1 MANWMRKLHVQ
12 DLAACT
18 QSVMGRHVLWI
29 GPAGSLLPQQVG
41 RGVYAPLRLLPLGDV
56 LPSAGDLSDACVVV
70 LEPAKDGH
78 GLEPSWL
85 ARLQSEGV
93 FPLSLILQTDKPRY
107 SNIDWLDAGADR
119 CLPLRTDTEV
129 MQAMIRA
136 LVHRC
141 QGEPATYT
149 EHGLLRFEH
158 DTKTLVH
165 PGGRVSLTSR
175 ETRVADVLFRQGT
188 RYVRPEKI
196 VQALCPD
203 ECLQRCTSQVSLYI
217 HRINRKIQPYGL
229 RIEYKR
235 AYGYRLSLKVSE
247 TLRAQTNDGAAWASR
262 HVLHSWWS
270 PHANPHGP
278 I

>member
-1 MANWMRKLHVQ
+1 MANRMRKLHAQ
-12 DLAACT
+12 DFAACT
-18 QSVMGRHVLWI
+18 QSGMGRHVLWI
-29 GPAGSLLPQQVG
+29 GPAGSPLSRQVG
-41 RGVYAPLRLLPLGDV
+41 QGVNAPLRTLPLGGI
-56 LPSAGDLSDACVVV
+56 LPSAGDLSDAGVVV
-70 LEPAKDGH
+70 LEPTKDGH

-85 ARLQSEGV
+85 ARLQRDGV
-93 FPLSLILQTDKPRY
+93 FPLSLILQTGKPRY

-119 CLPLRTDTEV
+119 CLPLRTEPEV

-136 LVHRC
+136 LLHRC

-196 VQALCPD
+196 VRALCPD
-203 ECLQRCTSQVSLYI
+203 ECLQGCTSQVSLYI

-247 TLRAQTNDGAAWASR
+247 TSRAQTNDGFACAPR
-262 HVLHSWWS
+262 HVLHSLWS
-270 PHANPHGP
+270 PCANPHGP